1 MQTVKGPDRTPE
13 EEITRMVNE
22 HQLALLRLCF
32 TYLHDRALA
41 QDAVQ
46 ETFLKAYRSLRTFR
60 HDANEK
66 TWLTRI
72 AINCCRDIHRSG
84 WFRHTDRS
92 VTPDMLPEP
101 AVQPSDEDNA
111 LTVEI
116 MKLPQRLREVILLY
130 YFEDMTTPE
139 IAGTLRISQQA
150 VSDRL
155 VRARTRLRKA
165 LGKEFEGED
174 ETCEKKKRRKL

>member
-32 TYLHDRALA
+32 TYLHDQDLA

-46 ETFLKAYRSLRTFR
+46 ETFLKAYRSLWAFR
-60 HDANEK
+60 RDANEK
-66 TWLTRI
+66 TWLSRI
-72 AINCCRDIHRSG
+72 AINCCRDISRSG

-92 VTPDMLPEP
+92 VTLDMLPEP
-101 AVQPSDEDNA
+101 AAQPTDEDNA
-111 LTVEI
+111 LTIEI
-116 MKLPQRLREVILLY
+116 MKLPKRLREVILLY
-130 YFEDMTTPE
+130 YFENMTTPE
-139 IAGTLRISQQA
+139 IAETLQISQQA

-155 VRARTRLRKA
+155 VRARGRLHKA
-165 LGKEFEGED
+165 LGKEFEGD
-174 ETCEKKKRRKL
+174 E

>member
-32 TYLHDRALA
+32 TYLHDRELA

-46 ETFLKAYRSLRTFR
+46 ETFLKAYRSLWAFR
-60 HDANEK
+60 HEANEK
-66 TWLTRI
+66 TWLSRI
-72 AINCCRDIHRSG
+72 AINCCRDIHRSS

-92 VTPDMLPEP
+92 VTLEMLPEP
-101 AVQPSDEDNA
+101 AVQPAYKDNA
-111 LTVEI
+111 LTIEI
-116 MKLPQRLREVILLY
+116 MKLSIRLREVILLY
-130 YFEDMTTPE
+130 YFENMTTPE
-139 IAGTLRISQQA
+139 IAETLQISQQA

-155 VRARTRLRKA
+155 VRARARLRKA
-165 LGKEFEGED
+165 LGEEFGG
-174 ETCEKKKRRKL
+174 

>member
-32 TYLHDRALA
+32 TYLHDQDLA

-46 ETFLKAYRSLRTFR
+46 ETFLKAYRSLQAFR
-60 HDANEK
+60 HDAHEK
-66 TWLTRI
+66 TWLSRI
-72 AINCCRDIHRSG
+72 AINCCRDLSKSS
-84 WFRHTDRS
+84 WFKHTDRT

-101 AVQPSDEDNA
+101 AVQTSQEDNT

-116 MKLPQRLREVILLY
+116 MRLPKRLREAILLY
-130 YFEDMTTPE
+130 YFENMTTPE
-139 IAGTLRISQQA
+139 IAETLRITQQA

-155 VRARTRLRKA
+155 VRARAKLRKA
-165 LGKEFEGED
+165 LGKDFEGD
-174 ETCEKKKRRKL
+174 E

>member
-1 MQTVKGPDRTPE
+1 MQTVKGPDSTPE

-32 TYLHDRALA
+32 TYLHDKDLA
-41 QDAVQ
+41 KDAVQ
-46 ETFLKAYRSLRTFR
+46 ETFLKAYRNLQTFR

-66 TWLTRI
+66 TWLSRI
-72 AINCCRDIHRSG
+72 AINCCRDINRSN
-84 WFRHTDRS
+84 WFRYTDRS
-92 VTPDMLPEP
+92 VTLDMLPEP
-101 AVQPSDEDNA
+101 AVQPSYEDNI

-116 MKLPQRLREVILLY
+116 MKLPIRLKEVILLY

-139 IAGTLRISQQA
+139 ISDTLQISQQA

-155 VRARTRLRKA
+155 VRARAKLRRA
-165 LGKEFEGED
+165 LGKEFEGD
-174 ETCEKKKRRKL
+174 E

>member
-13 EEITRMVNE
+13 KEIIRMVNE

-32 TYLHDRALA
+32 TYLHDKDLA

-46 ETFLKAYRSLRTFR
+46 ETFLKAYRGLRSFR

-66 TWLTRI
+66 TWLSRI
-72 AINCCRDIHRSG
+72 AINCCRDINRSS
-84 WFRHTDRS
+84 WFRHTDRT

-101 AVQPSDEDNA
+101 AAQPTDGDNA
-111 LTVEI
+111 LTMEI
-116 MKLPQRLREVILLY
+116 MKLPKRLREVILLY
-130 YFEDMTTPE
+130 YFENMMTPE
-139 IAGTLRISQQA
+139 IAETLQISQQA

-155 VRARTRLRKA
+155 VRARTKLRNA
-165 LGKEFEGED
+165 LGNEFGGD
-174 ETCEKKKRRKL
+174 E

>member
-1 MQTVKGPDRTPE
+1 MQTVKGPDRTPV

-32 TYLHDRALA
+32 TYLHDKDLA
-41 QDAVQ
+41 KDAVQ
-46 ETFLKAYRSLRTFR
+46 ETFLKAYRNLQTFR

-66 TWLTRI
+66 TWLSRI
-72 AINCCRDIHRSG
+72 AINCCRDINRSN
-84 WFRHTDRS
+84 WFRYTDRS
-92 VTPDMLPEP
+92 VTLDMLPEP
-101 AVQPSDEDNA
+101 AVQPSYEDNI

-116 MKLPQRLREVILLY
+116 MKLPKRLKEVILLY

-155 VRARTRLRKA
+155 VRARAKLRRA
-165 LGKEFEGED
+165 LGKEFEGD
-174 ETCEKKKRRKL
+174 E

>member
-13 EEITRMVNE
+13 EEITRMVHE

-32 TYLHDRALA
+32 TYLHDKDLA

-46 ETFLKAYRSLRTFR
+46 ETFLKAYRSLLTFR

-66 TWLTRI
+66 TWLSRI
-72 AINCCRDIHRSG
+72 AINCCRDMNRSS
-84 WFRHTDRS
+84 WFRHTDRT
-92 VTPDMLPEP
+92 VTLDMLPEP
-101 AVQPSDEDNA
+101 TEQPSYEDNI

-116 MKLPQRLREVILLY
+116 MKLPKRLREVIMLY

-139 IAGTLRISQQA
+139 IAETLQISQQA

-155 VRARTRLRKA
+155 VRARNKLRKA
-165 LGKEFEGED
+165 LGKDMEGD
-174 ETCEKKKRRKL
+174 E

>member
-32 TYLHDRALA
+32 TYLHDKSLA

-46 ETFLKAYRSLRTFR
+46 ETFLKAYRNLQAFR

-66 TWLTRI
+66 TWLSRI
-72 AINCCRDIHRSG
+72 AINCCRDISRSS
-84 WFRHTDRS
+84 WFRHMDRS
-92 VTPDMLPEP
+92 VTLDMLPEP
-101 AVQPSDEDNA
+101 AVQPSYEDNA
-111 LTVEI
+111 LTVEV
-116 MKLPQRLREVILLY
+116 MKLSKRLREVILLY
-130 YFEDMTTPE
+130 YFENMTTPE
-139 IAGTLRISQQA
+139 IAETLQISQQA

-155 VRARTRLRKA
+155 VRARTKLRKA
-165 LGKEFEGED
+165 LGKEFEGD
-174 ETCEKKKRRKL
+174 E

>member
-13 EEITRMVNE
+13 EEITRMVHE

-32 TYLHDRALA
+32 TYLHDKDLA

-46 ETFLKAYRSLRTFR
+46 ETFLKAYRSL
-60 HDANEK
+60 
-66 TWLTRI
+66 LSRI
-72 AINCCRDIHRSG
+72 AINCCRDMNRSS
-84 WFRHTDRS
+84 WFRHTDRT
-92 VTPDMLPEP
+92 VTLDMLPEP
-101 AVQPSDEDNA
+101 TEQPSYEDNI

-116 MKLPQRLREVILLY
+116 MKLPKRLREVIMLY

-139 IAGTLRISQQA
+139 IAETLQISQQA

-155 VRARTRLRKA
+155 VRARNKLRKA
-165 LGKEFEGED
+165 LGKDMEGD
-174 ETCEKKKRRKL
+174 E

>member
-32 TYLHDRALA
+32 TYLHDKSLA

-46 ETFLKAYRSLRTFR
+46 ETFLKAYRNLQAFR

-66 TWLTRI
+66 TWLSRS
-72 AINCCRDIHRSG
+72 AINCCRDISRSS
-84 WFRHTDRS
+84 WFRHMDRS
-92 VTPDMLPEP
+92 VTLDMLPEP
-101 AVQPSDEDNA
+101 AVQPSYEDNA
-111 LTVEI
+111 LTVEV
-116 MKLPQRLREVILLY
+116 MKLSKRLREVILLY
-130 YFEDMTTPE
+130 YFENMTTPE
-139 IAGTLRISQQA
+139 IAETLQISQQA

-155 VRARTRLRKA
+155 VRARTKLRKA
-165 LGKEFEGED
+165 LGKEFEGD
-174 ETCEKKKRRKL
+174 E